1 MDNKINEIR
10 RKISFLRSEMLNFED
25 KIRRHISRDE
35 DCSAASLRMM
45 EMRVQMT
52 ALIRDRNALGGHERM
67 LNVDESR
74 LPGGEPETDQGRL
87 WAVVDDPVPLRILRL
102 RAEIR
107 ELGGAIL
114 QLRRS
119 GLDSATAELL
129 ITRKRAELENLTRA
143 KSSA

>member
-35 DCSAASLRMM
+35 DCSAASLRLM

-67 LNVDESR
+67 LNVDER
-74 LPGGEPETDQGRL
+74 LKADYRAVNPKPIKDALGR
-87 WAVVDDPVPLRILRL
+87 R
-102 RAEIR
+102 
-107 ELGGAIL
+107 G
-114 QLRRS
+114 
-119 GLDSATAELL
+119 
-129 ITRKRAELENLTRA
+129 
-143 KSSA
+143 